1 MKETRFVFSSAK
13 FFRIGGK
20 MEPVAGK
27 TYIITHKKAM
37 FLGMERRRSGSC
49 LSEGRYVVKDSTEYS
64 FRVMGNR

>member
-1 MKETRFVFSSAK
+1 
-13 FFRIGGK
+13 